1 MIRETCIV
9 TALAL
14 AFSAPAWA
22 HHGGKHAT
30 SHRAAKE
37 AHAGMVHSDAAAL
50 AKCENLRYGE
60 RVSCLH
66 QARGE
71 PMPAGWTGATGGTMG
86 AGAGATGSVR
96 TPSQPNETQPGLST
110 GR

>member
-1 MIRETCIV
+1 MIRETCI
-9 TALAL
+9 TAAFAL
-14 AFSAPAWA
+14 LFSAPAWA
-22 HHGGKHAT
+22 HHGGKHPAAHRT
-30 SHRAAKE
+30 SKE
-37 AHAGMVHSDAAAL
+37 ARAMTMHSDSAVL

-71 PMPAGWTGATGGTMG
+71 PMPAGWTGATGGTIG
-86 AGAGATGSVR
+86 AGAGASGSVR
-96 TPSQPNETQPGLST
+96 TPSQPNETQPGQST